1 MPQELHT
8 SARDRAFTTMMDPR
22 QLWVD
27 SCIEVIIW
35 ESQRIYQG
43 ENDSRDVS
51 SYINYN
57 RLTIVNRLVD
67 RTIHHQQILESWL
80 CEKNSCLL
88 TGC

>member
-8 SARDRAFTTMMDPR
+8 SALDRAFTTMMDPR

-35 ESQRIYQG
+35 ESQRTYQG

-67 RTIHHQQILESWL
+67 RYITNKSSSRGSNVALRKE
-80 CEKNSCLL
+80 NF
-88 TGC
+88 